1 MTQQIIWTKVQVR
14 LVLQPK
20 KYHQLIIMNRK
31 GLAIMVLAAVILLLL
46 FAPSRA
52 NYGVGSSAQPMGF
65 NLFNQPTEAGTN
77 FTVQSGTN
85 FTVQGGGEES
95 IGAPYMGGG
104 AGGSSVSSAS
114 LIPRDVVAT
123 EDFGQ
128 FSPDKILGNQN
139 YLDPRSQIGY
149 PETIGGVLRNANRDF
164 RSEPLNPRTPVSIFN
179 LSTIPPDVMRPK
191 FEIEREYQ

>member
-1 MTQQIIWTKVQVR
+1 
-14 LVLQPK
+14 
-20 KYHQLIIMNRK
+20 MNRK
-31 GLAIMVLAAVILLLL
+31 GLAIVVLVVIILFLLFSGRKSG
-46 FAPSRA
+46 FAPSGQGA
-52 NYGVGSSAQPMGF
+52 VMGM
-65 NLFNQPTEAGTN
+65 NLGTASV
-77 FTVQSGTN
+77 T
-85 FTVQGGGEES
+85 
-95 IGAPYMGGG
+95 AGG
-104 AGGSSVSSAS
+104 AGQAERMMPAPVMSMGDNIGQSVSSAS

-149 PETIGGVLRNANRDF
+149 PETLGGVLRNANRDF

-191 FEIEREYQ
+191 FEIDYEYQ

>member
-1 MTQQIIWTKVQVR
+1 
-14 LVLQPK
+14 
-20 KYHQLIIMNRK
+20 MNRK
-31 GLAIMVLAAVILLLL
+31 GLAIVVLVVIILFLL
-46 FAPSRA
+46 FSGRKSGFGMA
-52 NYGVGSSAQPMGF
+52 NQGQMAVVGANIGDRSVSS
-65 NLFNQPTEAGTN
+65 
-77 FTVQSGTN
+77 
-85 FTVQGGGEES
+85 
-95 IGAPYMGGG
+95 GG
-104 AGGSSVSSAS
+104 AAQTTMIAPAPVGGMSDNIGQTVSSAS

-149 PETIGGVLRNANRDF
+149 PETLGGVLRNANQDI

-191 FEIEREYQ
+191 FEIDYEYA

>member
-1 MTQQIIWTKVQVR
+1 
-14 LVLQPK
+14 
-20 KYHQLIIMNRK
+20 MNRK
-31 GLAIMVLAAVILLLL
+31 GLVILVLAAVILLML
-46 FAPSRA
+46 FAPTSCRSS
-52 NYGVGSSAQPMGF
+52 YGVASGAQPIGF
-65 NLFNQPTEAGTN
+65 NTVNDGTA
-77 FTVQSGTN
+77 QSQASTMG
-85 FTVQGGGEES
+85 
-95 IGAPYMGGG
+95 GAPYSGG
-104 AGGSSVSSAS
+104 ATGGSSVSSAS

>member
-1 MTQQIIWTKVQVR
+1 
-14 LVLQPK
+14 
-20 KYHQLIIMNRK
+20 MNRK
-31 GLAIMVLAAVILLLL
+31 GLAIVVLVVVILFLL
-46 FAPSRA
+46 FSGRKSGFGMANQGAAPVSGA
-52 NYGVGSSAQPMGF
+52 NLGG
-65 NLFNQPTEAGTN
+65 
-77 FTVQSGTN
+77 SGTVN
-85 FTVQGGGEES
+85 VNQGATLAPTAVSMGDN
-95 IGAPYMGGG
+95 IGQT
-104 AGGSSVSSAS
+104 VSSAS

-149 PETIGGVLRNANRDF
+149 PETLGGVLRNANRDF

-191 FEIEREYQ
+191 FEIDYEYS